1 MIKKNLK
8 SNAFTKILF
17 IAVIFLLL
25 NNCGVSQTSRVPLDF
40 KGRWEGTTAMF
51 GHKFNVAFDF
61 SDSKSTYDVIESGIY
76 YEQLKRF
83 TLNENGSFIITI
95 PSKPEMILKG
105 NIRNDVMSGI
115 IEGENKIPVELKRIS
130 HEPAFLAEEEV
141 SYKSGGIL
149 LSGTLIKPGGTEP
162 HPAIVLISGSAGQGR
177 MTRERTRNMG
187 YFFAKNGIAALIY
200 DRRGNG
206 NSQGEPDR
214 IIRMD
219 MLANDAAAGA
229 EYLSARKDINKNKIG
244 FYGLSQ
250 GGWVAPYAASIF
262 KRTSFIFVISAPGI
276 QPDEQNRF
284 ASINM
289 ANSII
294 ANKLLEAGVPE
305 NAVKNLKEKGPSDI
319 VEKNEKET
327 IPGFSFFDPLP
338 YWENIMVPVLAIYGS
353 EDRVVPVEESQ
364 SLIENALK
372 KAGNK
377 KYLFKL
383 FPGADHELKISLN
396 AHPPFMIP
404 APGLQ
409 EFMAG
414 WIRINVIDN

>member
-8 SNAFTKILF
+8 SNAFIRILF
-17 IAVIFLLL
+17 IGVVFLLV

-40 KGRWEGTTAMF
+40 KGRWEGTTTMF

-61 SDSKSTYDVIESGIY
+61 SDAKSTYDVTESGIY
-76 YEQLKRF
+76 YQQLKRF

-95 PSKPEMILKG
+95 PSKPEIILKG
-105 NIRNDVMSGI
+105 NIRNGVMSGI
-115 IEGENKIPVELKRIS
+115 IEGKNKIAVDLKRIS

-141 SYKSGGIL
+141 SYRSGSIL
-149 LSGTLIKPGGTEP
+149 LSGTLIKPGRTGP
-162 HPAIVLISGSAGQGR
+162 HPAVVLISGSAGQGR

-229 EYLSARKDINKNKIG
+229 EYLSARNDINKIG

-250 GGWVAPYAASIF
+250 GGWVAPYAGSIF
-262 KRTSFIFVISAPGI
+262 KKTSFIFVMSAPGI

-284 ASINM
+284 ASMNM
-289 ANSII
+289 ANSVIT
-294 ANKLLEAGVPE
+294 NKLLEAGVPE
-305 NAVKNLKEKGPSDI
+305 GAVKTLKEKGPSDI
-319 VEKNEKET
+319 VGKNEKET

-338 YWENIMVPVLAIYGS
+338 YWENILVPVLAIYGS
-353 EDRVVPVEESQ
+353 ADRVVPVEESQ

-396 AHPPFMIP
+396 ADPSFMIP
-404 APGLQ
+404 TPGLQ

-414 WIRINVIDN
+414 WIRTNVINN